1 MKIYVP
7 GKVIDV
13 KKPKCISWLNLNVFF
28 FIVVHFNSNSYTV
41 G

>member
-28 FIVVHFNSNSYTV
+28 LLWFTSTV
-41 G
+41 TAIQ